1 MLTYNMDV
9 EERSLWL
16 RATPGAAV
24 LAQPFYC
31 TEAGHF
37 YGRSRFATARTDKES
52 YILFYTVAG
61 AGLVEQGSQ
70 QVELPAGSALLLN
83 CRTPQ
88 SYCTA
93 PGQESWQHYWVHLDG
108 AGVANMAETLLPQNR
123 LTPVRVSGWEMQP
136 LFESIFAEWDRGT
149 VAAQIETGLTLHRM
163 LALLAARL
171 LAGDASRSN
180 RALIE
185 QATGYIRAHYA
196 EPLSLDAL
204 LARTPVSK
212 SWFLRLFRQYTGTTP
227 YNFLLST
234 RITRAKEL
242 LVLTDFAVSEIAH
255 QVGFGDESNFST
267 RFTAMVGQSPQQY
280 RKSAMQ
286 PR

>member
-16 RATPGAAV
+16 RTTPGAAV

-61 AGLVEQGSQ
+61 AGLIEQDAQ

-93 PGQESWQHYWVHLDG
+93 PRQESWQHYWVHLDG

-163 LALLAARL
+163 LALMAARL

-204 LARTPVSK
+204 LEQTPVSK